1 MCMNQNSIPKP
12 NSLNPQTQLD
22 PQPGLST
29 SNKVLKTIQRTDS
42 LDNFYHS
49 HNGSN
54 LSDLRIS
61 FTTEEIGLAQRLSV
75 HSDDITELNFSQFK
89 FENKI
94 QNKLSPKLRFCKQ
107 CKCKCYCIE
116 KSVLQDLNFL
126 QFIAYWL
133 HSLQCCSDP
142 KLTGKYL
149 IRKVFCVYCGTAQE
163 D

>member
-1 MCMNQNSIPKP
+1 MYPNSIPKQNP
-12 NSLNPQTQLD
+12 LNPQAQID
-22 PQPGLST
+22 PHPAQPT
-29 SNKVLKTIQRTDS
+29 SSKLLKTIQRTDS
-42 LDNFYHS
+42 LDNFHHS

-61 FTTEEIGLAQRLSV
+61 FTTEEIGLAQRQSV
-75 HSDDITELNFSQFK
+75 HSDDITELNFNQFN

-94 QNKLSPKLRFCKQ
+94 QNKLSPKLRFCNQ

-116 KSVLQDLNFL
+116 KFVLQNLNFL
-126 QFIAYWL
+126 QFIVYWL
-133 HSLQCCSDP
+133 HSLKCCSDP

-149 IRKVFCVYCGTAQE
+149 IRKVFCVYCGTVQE